1 MKLNDLKPKKGA
13 TKRRKRVG
21 RGRSSGHGK
30 TSGRGEKGAKSRS
43 GYSRKPGFEGGQLP
57 LIRRLPKRGFNNP
70 FKTDWAEVNVD
81 ALVRFEADSVVD
93 PEALESAGLVKGRYD
108 KIVILGR
115 GEVDRSLTVRAHRFS
130 KSAADKIAAAGGS
143 AEVIE

>member
-13 TKRRKRVG
+13 TTRRKRVG

-70 FKTDWAEVNVD
+70 FKTEWAEVNVD

-93 PEALESAGLVKGRYD
+93 PEALEAAGLVKGRYD

-115 GEVDRSLTVRAHRFS
+115 GEIDRSLTVRAHRFS

-143 AEVIE
+143 AEVVE